1 MKLVIPAKFPG
12 NDKPI
17 RINGLMGSGGVL
29 FAAAILPKLLNVL
42 PMG

>member
-1 MKLVIPAKFPG
+1 MKLVIPAKFPA

-17 RINGLMGSGGVL
+17 RINRVIGGDGVL